1 MDPDAP
7 TVGRHTSGSS
17 AAWRRC
23 FALARFSPK
32 EAYSAVKP
40 STLAEER
47 WFRHKLVDVTE
58 FEVVDY
64 AHLESGRS
72 SGESLIL
79 GILRFEGAGDYFVPL
94 VIAEDA
100 GLEG

>member
-1 MDPDAP
+1 MRPL
-7 TVGRHTSGSS
+7 SGDIHPGPLQPGGGVSLWPGS
-17 AAWRRC
+17 P
-23 FALARFSPK
+23 PK

-79 GILRFEGAGDYFVPL
+79 GILRFEGGRAITSFL
-94 VIAEDA
+94 
-100 GLEG
+100 L